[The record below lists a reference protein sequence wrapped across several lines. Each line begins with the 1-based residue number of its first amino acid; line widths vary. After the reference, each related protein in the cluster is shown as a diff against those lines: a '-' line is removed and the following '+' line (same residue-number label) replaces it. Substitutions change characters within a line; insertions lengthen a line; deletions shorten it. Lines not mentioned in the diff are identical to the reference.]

1 MEDQRLN
8 KIQEDIT
15 KILVVLERNTTNLA
29 EHMRRTTALE
39 SVVEI
44 LKKDTVDLQKQSATL
59 NVIWKVAL
67 AFGGCILALNQ
78 LAALVTKIN

>member
-1 MEDQRLN
+1 MDDRRLD

-39 SVVEI
+39 SVVDI
-44 LKKDTVDLQKQSATL
+44 LKKDTIDLQKQSGTL
-59 NVIWKVAL
+59 SVIWKVAL
-67 AFGGCILALNQ
+67 AFGGCVLALNQ
-78 LAALVTKIN
+78 LAALVTKLN